1 MQMATAHYWPLH
13 KTFSWGPLQSFSGKA
28 SAGWR
33 TRQSP
38 GTSVSISSLP
48 HSRRAGLPFLCVCTW
63 KHEAPS
69 GGVGATGRPAIS
81 SGHSRLLSEHSVI
94 LDKAHMCCALMWGCE
109 LAATTHPSNLSSS
122 SWCGHGH
129 ASETAKP
136 FFLFRFNQADLWSE
150 PISLSLPACIP
161 QERQPHFTEG
171 PPLAVCMIPRTQAER
186 FSHCTVTSGSVRVG
200 G

>member
-33 TRQSP
+33 KRQSP

-109 LAATTHPSNLSSS
+109 LAATTHPSNPSSS

-129 ASETAKP
+129 PSETAKP
-136 FFLFRFNQADLWSE
+136 VFFLFSVLTRL
-150 PISLSLPACIP
+150 ISGLSLFLSPYL
-161 QERQPHFTEG
+161 
-171 PPLAVCMIPRTQAER
+171 LAFPRKGNLPSQ
-186 FSHCTVTSGSVRVG
+186 RVHLSLCA
-200 G
+200 